1 MEKTLGSVQCG
12 TKLNQACMY
21 SESRYNSD
29 IVMIKSLILD
39 GLKTRVEGRVMRIS
53 VGYRASGLQLASAP
67 PSVNLPDEKRGEQRA
82 SPFQLS

>member
-67 PSVNLPDEKRGEQRA
+67 PSVYLPDEKRGEQRE